1 MPGLFYVIRLTI
13 FYTFTDIPGLQEAVG
28 PLEVLGPPG
37 LYLMAPKMAPG
48 VQDPRGRLDHHRA
61 RGPRSAEDPHQALE
75 VPQTSGS
82 DSKAVPRVQG
92 HPQGAEAVGVRLT
105 GAEEGAAAGSTAP
118 GAQVV
123 LGLLWGWNL
132 ADKGL
137 GSWAKDLGS
146 KDQWEAHH
154 NKALHNKAHHRWG
167 FKDQGN
173 PTQLQRGKRNP

>member
-1 MPGLFYVIRLTI
+1 MGH
-13 FYTFTDIPGLQEAVG
+13 
-28 PLEVLGPPG
+28 LEVLGPPG

-48 VQDPRGRLDHHRA
+48 VQDPLGRLDHPRA
-61 RGPRSAEDPHQALE
+61 RGPRSAEDPHRALE

-123 LGLLWGWNL
+123 PGLLWGWNL

-137 GSWAKDLGS
+137 GS
-146 KDQWEAHH
+146 
-154 NKALHNKAHHRWG
+154 
-167 FKDQGN
+167 
-173 PTQLQRGKRNP
+173 

>member
-1 MPGLFYVIRLTI
+1 MHTVSDILGL
-13 FYTFTDIPGLQEAVG
+13 PEAVG
-28 PLEVLGPPG
+28 HLEVLGPPG

-48 VQDPRGRLDHHRA
+48 VQDPPGLLDHHRA
-61 RGPRSAEDPHQALE
+61 RGPHLAEDPRRALE

-92 HPQGAEAVGVRLT
+92 HPQGAEAVGVRQT
-105 GAEEGAAAGSTAP
+105 GAEEGAGSTAP

-123 LGLLWGWNL
+123 PGLLWGWNL

-137 GSWAKDLGS
+137 GSWARDLGS

-154 NKALHNKAHHRWG
+154 IKALHNKAHHRWG

-173 PTQLQRGKRNP
+173 PTQLQRGKRRP